1 MNTSTIL
8 PTATSALPRAWR
20 SPLPVLMAGIFLIVL
35 DFFVVNVAL
44 ASIQADLHASSTA
57 IEWIVAGYGLT
68 FAVPLLG
75 AGRLG
80 DRFGR
85 RRVFTVGIGLF
96 TLSSAVC
103 GFATSATTL
112 VAARLVQ
119 GAAAA
124 LISVTVLALIG
135 VIYTGAAR
143 AHAISCYATA
153 MGVAAASAQ
162 LIGGV
167 LVSADV
173 AGLGW
178 RSVFL
183 VNVPIGLA
191 ALLLTP
197 RLIPESRADHPGR
210 MDVAGLLLVTAGLTV
225 LVLPLLD
232 GRQHGWPPWTWLA
245 LAAAPVLLGGFLLRQ
260 RSLAGRGEQPLLDP
274 RLFRSRSFSAG
285 LAAQLVLWCGQASYF
300 VVLALYLQQ
309 GRGLSPLRAGLVFTI
324 LAGAYL
330 IASTRSPTLTARFGR
345 LVVTGGAL
353 LLAAGHAALL
363 LATIAYGVAGSVFIL
378 APGLAFTGAGMGL
391 CIPALTGIIL
401 HDADPQQS
409 GAVSGALSTVQ
420 QVGNA
425 VGVAVIGLIF
435 FPALSRGYDHAFELS
450 EAVLAA
456 LLIVLAVLTVLLPS
470 NRSAEGQAARGR
482 TPARAGSGFAAH
494 TAEDDVVGGR

>member
-1 MNTSTIL
+1 
-8 PTATSALPRAWR
+8 
-20 SPLPVLMAGIFLIVL
+20 VLLAGIFLIVL

-44 ASIQADLHASSTA
+44 ASIQADLRASDTA
-57 IEWIVAGYGLT
+57 VEWIVAGYGLT

-85 RRVFTVGIGLF
+85 RRVFTVGIGAF

-103 GFATSATTL
+103 GFATNATML

-124 LISVTVLALIG
+124 LVSATVLALIG
-135 VIYTGAAR
+135 VIYTGAAQAR
-143 AHAISCYATA
+143 AISLYATT

-183 VNVPIGLA
+183 INVPIGLS

-197 RLIPESRADHPGR
+197 RLIPESRADRPGR
-210 MDVAGLLLVTAGLTV
+210 TDVVGLLLVSVGLTA
-225 LVLPLLD
+225 LVLPLLE
-232 GRQHGWPPWTWLA
+232 GRQQGWPPWTWLA
-245 LAAAPVLLGGFLLRQ
+245 LAAVPALLGGFLLRQ
-260 RSLAGRGEQPLLDP
+260 RSLAGRGQQPLLDP

-285 LAAQLVLWCGQASYF
+285 LAAQLALWCGQASYF

-330 IASTRSPTLTARFGR
+330 IASAKSPTLAARFGR
-345 LVVTGGAL
+345 LTVTGGAL
-353 LLAAGHAALL
+353 ILAAGHLALL
-363 LATIAYGVAGSVFIL
+363 LATITDGVGGSVFAL
-378 APGLAFTGAGMGL
+378 APGLALTGAGMGL
-391 CIPALTGIIL
+391 CIPALTGIVL
-401 HDADPQQS
+401 GNADPQQS
-409 GAVSGALSTVQ
+409 GAVSGALTTVQ

-435 FPALSRGYDHAFELS
+435 FPALSSGYDRAFELS
-450 EAVLAA
+450 VAALAT
-456 LLIVLAVLTVLLPS
+456 LLIVLAVLTVALPS
-470 NRSAEGQAARGR
+470 NRNGESHA
-482 TPARAGSGFAAH
+482 
-494 TAEDDVVGGR
+494 VGA